1 MSFNDVIGQ
10 DEIKAFLRRQVKE
23 GRLPHALLLSGGE
36 GRGKF
41 ALAFALARYLLCQH
55 PEEEDACN
63 KCNSCKMTEDL
74 SHPDLHFIY
83 PVIRRK
89 GKRGDPVSTDFIT
102 EWRKM
107 VKDSRYFN
115 MDTWLAAMGAE
126 NQQAMIYTAE
136 SDTLTEKLMLQSAM
150 GGYKVVILWLPEK
163 LHPTCA
169 NKMLKLLEE
178 PPRQTIF
185 LLVSRE
191 PDSILP
197 TIYSR
202 TQRIEIPPV
211 TEEAIEQA
219 LITRYSVVS
228 QEAALIA
235 QSANGNVLAALEN
248 IHLNEDRELFFSLF
262 TSLMRLAYMRNIREL
277 KEWSLTLA
285 DMGRERQKNF
295 LAYVQRLLRENFI
308 YNFHLTGLNYMNREE
323 AQFATRFARFI
334 NERNVMELMEE
345 FDAAWQDIARNVN
358 AKMVFFDLT
367 LKVIVLLIR

>member
-1 MSFNDVIGQ
+1 MSFSDVIGQ
-10 DEIKAFLRRQVKE
+10 DEIKDFLHRQVRE
-23 GRLPHALLLSGGE
+23 GRIPHALLLSGGE

-55 PEEEDACN
+55 PEGEDACD
-63 KCNSCKMTEDL
+63 KCNSCKMSEDL

-89 GKRGDPVSTDFIT
+89 GKRGDPVSTDYLA

-115 MDTWLAAMGAE
+115 IDNWLTAMGAE

-136 SDTLTEKLMLQSAM
+136 SDALLEKLMLRSAM

-178 PPRQTIF
+178 PPHRTIF
-185 LLVSRE
+185 LLISQE
-191 PDSILP
+191 PESILP

-211 TEEAIEQA
+211 KKEAIEEA
-219 LITRYSVVS
+219 LISRYSIVP

-248 IHLNEDRELFFSLF
+248 IHLNEDRELFFNLF
-262 TSLMRLAYMRNIREL
+262 TSLMRLAYMRNIKEL
-277 KEWSLTLA
+277 KEWSLNLA

-295 LAYVQRLLRENFI
+295 LAYTQRLLRENFI
-308 YNFHLTGLNYMNREE
+308 YNFRLPELNYMNQKET
-323 AQFATRFARFI
+323 QFATRFARFI
-334 NERNVMELMEE
+334 NERNVMELMDE

>member
-1 MSFNDVIGQ
+1 MSFNDVVGQ
-10 DEIKAFLRRQVKE
+10 EDIKTFLRKQVKE
-23 GRLPHALLLSGGE
+23 RRVPHALLLSGGE

-41 ALAFALARYLLCQH
+41 ALAFAFAQYLLCQH
-55 PEEEDACN
+55 PSDMDACGN
-63 KCNSCKMTEDL
+63 CNTCKMAEDL
-74 SHPDLHFIY
+74 AHPDLHFIY

-89 GKRGDPVSTDFIT
+89 GRRGDPLSTDYIT
-102 EWRKM
+102 EWRRM

-115 MDTWLAAMGAE
+115 IDNWLAAMGAE

-136 SDTLTEKLMLQSAM
+136 SDNLLEKLMLQSAM

-178 PPRQTIF
+178 PPAHTVF
-185 LLVSRE
+185 LLISQE
-191 PDSILP
+191 PENILP

-211 TEEAIEQA
+211 QEKDIEQA
-219 LITRYSVVS
+219 LISRYSIIPE
-228 QEAALIA
+228 EATRIA
-235 QSANGNVLAALEN
+235 QSANGNFLAALEN
-248 IHLNEDRELFFSLF
+248 IHINEDRELFFDLF

-277 KEWSLTLA
+277 KTWSLNLA

-295 LAYVQRLLRENFI
+295 LLYTQRLLRENFI
-308 YNFHLTGLNYMNREE
+308 YNFGLPKLNYMNTKE

-334 NERNVMELMEE
+334 NERNVMELMDE
-345 FDAAWQDIARNVN
+345 FDKAWQDISRNVN

>member
-1 MSFNDVIGQ
+1 MSFDDVIGQ
-10 DEIKAFLRRQVKE
+10 AEIKDFLRKQVREK
-23 GRLPHALLLSGGE
+23 RMPHALLLSGGE

-55 PEEEDACN
+55 PVEEDACGQ
-63 KCNSCKMTEDL
+63 CNSCKMSEDL
-74 SHPDLHFIY
+74 AHPDLHFIY

-89 GKRGDPVSTDFIT
+89 GKRGDPVSTDYIE

-115 MDTWLAAMGAE
+115 LNNWLAAMRAE

-136 SDTLTEKLMLQSAM
+136 SDRLLGELTLQSAM

-178 PPRQTIF
+178 PPSRTVF
-185 LLVSRE
+185 LLVSQE
-191 PDSILP
+191 PDNILR

-211 TEEAIEQA
+211 KELDIEQA
-219 LITRYSVVS
+219 LISRYNVVPE
-228 QEAALIA
+228 EAHNIA
-235 QSANGNVLAALEN
+235 QQSNGNVLAALEN
-248 IHLNEDRELFFSLF
+248 IHLNEDREMFFDLF
-262 TSLMRLAYMRNIREL
+262 TSLMRLSYRRNVREL
-277 KEWSLTLA
+277 KTWSLSLA
-285 DMGRERQKNF
+285 ELGRERQKNF
-295 LAYVQRLLRENFI
+295 LTYTQRLIRENFI
-308 YNFHLTGLNYMNREE
+308 YNLKQPELNYMNQKEM
-323 AQFATRFARFI
+323 QFSTRFARFI
-334 NERNVMELMEE
+334 NERNVIDLMKE
-345 FDAAWQDIARNVN
+345 FDAAWQDISRNVN

>member
-10 DEIKAFLRRQVKE
+10 GEIKDFLRKMVKE
-23 GRLPHALLLSGGE
+23 ERVPHALLLSGGE

-41 ALAFALARYLLCQH
+41 ALAFAFARYLLCQN
-55 PEEEDACN
+55 PTGTDACGI
-63 KCNSCKMTEDL
+63 CNGCKMSEEL
-74 SHPDLHFIY
+74 AHPDLHFIY

-89 GKRGDPVSTDFIT
+89 GKRGDPVSTDYMT

-115 MDTWLAAMGAE
+115 IDNWLEAMGAE

-136 SDTLTEKLMLQSAM
+136 SDTLLGKLMLQSAM

-178 PPRQTIF
+178 PPRQTVF
-185 LLVSRE
+185 LLVSQE
-191 PDSILP
+191 PENILP

-211 TEEAIEQA
+211 KEKDIEEA
-219 LITRYSVVS
+219 LISRYNIVP
-228 QEAALIA
+228 QDAALIA
-235 QSANGNVLAALEN
+235 QQANGNVLTALEN
-248 IHLNEDRELFFSLF
+248 IHLNEDRELFFDLF
-262 TSLMRLAYMRNIREL
+262 TSLMRLSYARNIGEL
-277 KEWSLTLA
+277 KTWSLNLA

-295 LAYVQRLLRENFI
+295 LTYALRLLRENFI
-308 YNFHLTGLNYMNREE
+308 YNLRQPELNYMNQKE

-334 NERNVMELMEE
+334 NERNVIELMNE
-345 FDAAWQDIARNVN
+345 FEAAWQDIARNVN
-358 AKMVFFDLT
+358 PKMVFFDLT

>member
-1 MSFNDVIGQ
+1 MSFNDVVGQ
-10 DEIKAFLRRQVKE
+10 EDIKHFLRKQVKE
-23 GRLPHALLLSGGE
+23 GRVPHALLLSGGE

-41 ALAFALARYLLCQH
+41 ALAFAFARYLLCRH
-55 PEEEDACN
+55 PSGMDACGS
-63 KCNSCKMTEDL
+63 CNACKMTEDL
-74 SHPDLHFIY
+74 AHPDLHFIY
-83 PVIRRK
+83 PVIRKK
-89 GKRGDPVSTDFIT
+89 GRRGDPLSTDYIT

-115 MDTWLAAMGAE
+115 IDNWLAAMGAE

-136 SDTLTEKLMLQSAM
+136 SDSLLEQLMLQSAM

-178 PPRQTIF
+178 PPARTIF
-185 LLVSRE
+185 LLVSCE
-191 PDSILP
+191 PENILP

-211 TEEAIEQA
+211 QEKAIEQA
-219 LITRYSVVS
+219 LISRYSIVPA
-228 QEAALIA
+228 EAARIA
-235 QSANGNVLAALEN
+235 QNANGNFLAALEN
-248 IHLNEDRELFFSLF
+248 IHINEDRKLFFNLF

-277 KEWSLTLA
+277 KTWSLNLA

-295 LAYVQRLLRENFI
+295 LLYTQRLIRENFI
-308 YNFHLTGLNYMNREE
+308 YNFKQEELNHMSIQE
-323 AQFATRFARFI
+323 AQFSTRFARFI
-334 NERNVMELMEE
+334 NERNVADLMTE
-345 FDAAWQDIARNVN
+345 FDKAWQDIMRNVN